1 MNNQKTILR
10 ICALALA
17 VLMLGGCSAVISN
30 PVVAKVG
37 DVEISYSQF
46 ANLFDTY
53 SSYGMVDTST
63 AESLEEARTM
73 VFDDLVEASLPLAV
87 AHSQNIT
94 LTEEETAEAM
104 ESAQSILD
112 SYLSSYM
119 DDSIADENER
129 EAAAIE
135 AFDAAYKS
143 AGITYAQ
150 VKEET
155 EQGSLDQALGN
166 KVVEQEKAKV
176 PSVTEEEVRAWYDEQ
191 VEAQKEEYAAD
202 PVAYYT
208 DSQYYSY
215 YGEVEPLVAPEGL
228 FYVKHILIMNDE
240 ATQDESSEDTLSD
253 SSSASF
259 RDSKA
264 LAETVLEKVQ
274 AGEDFDKLIEDYGE
288 DPGMTNEPNKS
299 LGYLIGEGFDSVYDK
314 AFYDAAMEL
323 KEEGDTSG
331 IVEGSNGYHIIR
343 RCKDVS
349 TEPLAFEEVE
359 EEILNYLNSQKQNE
373 VYQETLAAWREEI
386 PVTLYEKRVSYVGI
400 N

>member
-63 AESLEEARTM
+63 AESLEEARAM

-143 AGITYAQ
+143 AGVTFAQ

-166 KVVEQEKAKV
+166 KVVEQEKAKEK
-176 PSVTEEEVRAWYDEQ
+176 PRR
-191 VEAQKEEYAAD
+191 KNM
-202 PVAYYT
+202 
-208 DSQYYSY
+208 
-215 YGEVEPLVAPEGL
+215 PLIPW
-228 FYVKHILIMNDE
+228 
-240 ATQDESSEDTLSD
+240 
-253 SSSASF
+253 
-259 RDSKA
+259 R
-264 LAETVLEKVQ
+264 
-274 AGEDFDKLIEDYGE
+274 
-288 DPGMTNEPNKS
+288 
-299 LGYLIGEGFDSVYDK
+299 
-314 AFYDAAMEL
+314 
-323 KEEGDTSG
+323 
-331 IVEGSNGYHIIR
+331 IIR
-343 RCKDVS
+343 IPSTILTMERCS
-349 TEPLAFEEVE
+349 PW
-359 EEILNYLNSQKQNE
+359 
-373 VYQETLAAWREEI
+373 WRR
-386 PVTLYEKRVSYVGI
+386 KACFM
-400 N
+400 